1 MIKGIFNAF
10 SNIHQFLKF
19 RHAYL
24 LVKSIPGLL
33 LLYLQLAVDFN
44 AALSLF
50 PLKFAVRASFLSLPR
65 IYSLGLLINF
75 QLFNIGL
82 TTYLPVSCFHINQIK
97 YVSLNPKT
105 MKTRILV
112 LIFALTMVLTV
123 NSFAQERT
131 FKDGSAWTVAFVQVK
146 NGMGV
151 DYINSLKTTWR
162 AVQEEG
168 IKQGL
173 ILSYK
178 ILEGNA
184 SNPDDWQIMLMVE
197 YKNLASMEGNDD
209 KWDAIQKKVV
219 GNEEDQKKLRELR
232 VNMRTMYGTKLMRE
246 VVYK

>member
-1 MIKGIFNAF
+1 
-10 SNIHQFLKF
+10 
-19 RHAYL
+19 
-24 LVKSIPGLL
+24 
-33 LLYLQLAVDFN
+33 
-44 AALSLF
+44 
-50 PLKFAVRASFLSLPR
+50 
-65 IYSLGLLINF
+65 
-75 QLFNIGL
+75 
-82 TTYLPVSCFHINQIK
+82 
-97 YVSLNPKT
+97 

-131 FKDGSAWTVAFVQVK
+131 FKNGSALTVAFVQVK

-197 YKNLASMEGNDD
+197 YKNLASMEGNED

>member
-1 MIKGIFNAF
+1 
-10 SNIHQFLKF
+10 
-19 RHAYL
+19 
-24 LVKSIPGLL
+24 
-33 LLYLQLAVDFN
+33 
-44 AALSLF
+44 
-50 PLKFAVRASFLSLPR
+50 
-65 IYSLGLLINF
+65 
-75 QLFNIGL
+75 
-82 TTYLPVSCFHINQIK
+82 
-97 YVSLNPKT
+97 

-131 FKDGSAWTVAFVQVK
+131 FKNGSAWTVAFVQVK

-197 YKNLASMEGNDD
+197 YKNLASMEGNED

>member
-1 MIKGIFNAF
+1 
-10 SNIHQFLKF
+10 
-19 RHAYL
+19 
-24 LVKSIPGLL
+24 
-33 LLYLQLAVDFN
+33 
-44 AALSLF
+44 
-50 PLKFAVRASFLSLPR
+50 
-65 IYSLGLLINF
+65 
-75 QLFNIGL
+75 
-82 TTYLPVSCFHINQIK
+82 
-97 YVSLNPKT
+97 

-197 YKNLASMEGNDD
+197 YKNLARMEGNDD

-232 VNMRTMYGTKLMRE
+232 VNMRTMYLSLIHI
-246 VVYK
+246 

>member
-1 MIKGIFNAF
+1 
-10 SNIHQFLKF
+10 
-19 RHAYL
+19 
-24 LVKSIPGLL
+24 
-33 LLYLQLAVDFN
+33 
-44 AALSLF
+44 
-50 PLKFAVRASFLSLPR
+50 
-65 IYSLGLLINF
+65 
-75 QLFNIGL
+75 
-82 TTYLPVSCFHINQIK
+82 
-97 YVSLNPKT
+97 

-131 FKDGSAWTVAFVQVK
+131 FKNGSAWTVAFVQVK

-197 YKNLASMEGNDD
+197 YKNLASMDGNDD

-232 VNMRTMYGTKLMRE
+232 VNMRTMYGAKLMRE

>member
-1 MIKGIFNAF
+1 MAARGLQIDAF
-10 SNIHQFLKF
+10 QDLK
-19 RHAYL
+19 L
-24 LVKSIPGLL
+24 
-33 LLYLQLAVDFN
+33 
-44 AALSLF
+44 
-50 PLKFAVRASFLSLPR
+50 
-65 IYSLGLLINF
+65 
-75 QLFNIGL
+75 
-82 TTYLPVSCFHINQIK
+82 
-97 YVSLNPKT
+97 
-105 MKTRILV
+105 
-112 LIFALTMVLTV
+112 
-123 NSFAQERT
+123 
-131 FKDGSAWTVAFVQVK
+131 TVAFVQVK

-197 YKNLASMEGNDD
+197 YKNLASMEGNDE